1 MKLVYNLLRY
11 FKMSLWQKLIMLV
24 MILACFFEA
33 AMGAPKKAVKKAP
46 AKKAPAKK
54 ASKKRQEEDDEDED

>member
-1 MKLVYNLLRY
+1 
-11 FKMSLWQKLIMLV
+11 MSLWQKLIMLV